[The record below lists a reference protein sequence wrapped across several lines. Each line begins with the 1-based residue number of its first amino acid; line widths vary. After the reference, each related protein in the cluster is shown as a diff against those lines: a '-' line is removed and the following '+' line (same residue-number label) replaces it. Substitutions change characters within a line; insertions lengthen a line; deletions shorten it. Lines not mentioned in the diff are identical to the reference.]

1 MSKEIWVP
9 LHQHSDM
16 SLLDGYSKP
25 KKIAE
30 RCANLGYSAAA
41 ISDHGTLAACVEIVE
56 AFKPKG
62 IKPIIGI
69 ELYLSQQHSTIKT
82 KENGSLD
89 HLVVLCKNLA
99 GWKNMLKLT
108 KESNKKEN
116 FYRKPR
122 LSREQLVEFVHGNFI
137 SFSGHPGSQLAN
149 VLFTDVKLCYRAKT
163 IAEAYGYLH
172 TDALERAVK
181 LAREYEA
188 IFGKGNFYIEIQLI
202 DGENLPSAYVIAD
215 ILREVSRITGIP
227 CVATAD
233 SHYPTQQLAFD
244 QRILICSAMGTTLPK
259 VEGSLARN
267 EDVGLGGFFK
277 SSKYHIPTPE
287 EMFELHKDFP
297 EELENS
303 LKIAADCEIYSI
315 FNKPLLPH
323 FACPEGFDEK
333 SYLRHWCQKGWDKK
347 IAGKVDRPEK
357 EYADRLEM
365 ELKTMEDVSL
375 SAYFLII
382 ADCVESARKRGDWCG
397 IGRGSGGGTLIGYLT
412 DIIGVDPVKR
422 DLLFSRFYNA
432 GRNSFDNISLP
443 DLDIDYQNDKRELVF
458 EDIRN
463 KYGITKTGQVATF
476 GRLMGAG
483 ALKEV
488 LRVLDAVSFEESNM
502 ITKFIPPE
510 SAVSDKLEEM
520 RENNP
525 DEEPSIIRFALEHN
539 AKDLAPWCQLKDNG
553 DLAGPLANY
562 FQTAMRIEGTRKSV
576 GKHASAMIICR
587 DDLDTLA
594 PMIHDKNSDQL
605 IVGVDHKKAEKLG
618 MMKADVLG
626 VKILTKFKMISDLA
640 ASRKYV

>member
-1 MSKEIWVP
+1 MSKPIWIP

-30 RCANLGYSAAA
+30 RCANLGYTAAA

-56 AFKPKG
+56 EFKKKS

-69 ELYLSQQHSTIKT
+69 ELYLSAQHSTIKT
-82 KENGSLD
+82 KENGPLD

-99 GWKNMLKLT
+99 GWKNLLKLT

-149 VLFTDVKLCYRAKT
+149 VLFTDPKLCYRAKT
-163 IAEAYGYLH
+163 VAEAYGYLH

-202 DGENLPSAYVIAD
+202 DGDNLPSAYVIAD
-215 ILREVSRITGIP
+215 ILREVSRITEIP

-259 VEGSLARN
+259 VEGALSRN

-303 LKIAADCEIYSI
+303 LKIAAECQSYSI

-323 FACPEGFDEK
+323 FPCPDGFDEK
-333 SYLRHWCQKGWDKK
+333 TYLRHLCQNGWNKK
-347 IAGKVDRPEK
+347 IVGKITRTEQ
-357 EYADRLEM
+357 EYIDRLEM
-365 ELKTMEDVSL
+365 ELKTMEKVDL
-375 SAYFLII
+375 SVYFLI
-382 ADCVESARKRGDWCG
+382 VEDYISAARSRGEWVG
-397 IGRGSGGGTLIGYLT
+397 GGRGSAGGCLISYLLNV
-412 DIIGVDPVKR
+412 ILEDPVAN
-422 DLLFSRFYNA
+422 DLLFSRFYND
-432 GRNSFDNISLP
+432 GRNSADNVSLP
-443 DLDIDYQNDKRELVF
+443 DIDSDFESRYRYKTFEHIRTKWGRE
-458 EDIRN
+458 N
-463 KYGITKTGQVATF
+463 TAQVATF

-483 ALKEV
+483 AIKEV
-488 LRVLDAVSFEESNM
+488 LRVMEACSFDEMNQ
-502 ITKFIPPE
+502 ITKFIPDE
-510 SAVSDKLEEM
+510 SRISDKLEQM
-520 RENNP
+520 REANP
-525 DEEPSIIRFALEHN
+525 DEDVSIIRYALENN
-539 AKDLAPWCQLKDNG
+539 AKDLAPWCQLKDDG
-553 DLAGPLANY
+553 ELIGPFANY
-562 FQTAMRIEGTRKSV
+562 FQTAMRIEGTRKST
-576 GKHASAMIICR
+576 GKHPSAMIICR
-587 DDLDTLA
+587 HNLDEIV
-594 PMIHDKNSDQL
+594 PMIYDKSGEDP
-605 IVGVDHKKAEKLG
+605 IVGVDHTKAEKLG
-618 MMKADVLG
+618 TMKADILAT
-626 VKILTKFKMISDLA
+626 KILDKFHMISELA
-640 ASRKYV
+640 AERKYV

>member
-1 MSKEIWVP
+1 MSKEIWAP

-56 AFKPKG
+56 AFKSKN

-69 ELYLSQQHSTIKT
+69 ELYLSQQHSSIKT
-82 KENGSLD
+82 KENGPLD

-259 VEGSLARN
+259 VEGALARN

-287 EMFELHKDFP
+287 EMYELHKDFP

-303 LKIAADCEIYSI
+303 LKIAADCEMYSI

-323 FACPEGFDEK
+323 FECPEGFDEK
-333 SYLRHWCQKGWDKK
+333 SYLRYLCKNGYERKV
-347 IAGKVDRPEK
+347 AGKVGDREQ
-357 EYADRLEM
+357 EYIDRLEM
-365 ELKTMEDVSL
+365 ELNTIEPIDL
-375 SAYFLII
+375 SAYFLIV
-382 ADCVESARKRGDWCG
+382 ADYIKAARNRGEYIG
-397 IGRGSGGGTLIGYLT
+397 IGRGSGGGTIIGWYT
-412 DIIGVDPVKR
+412 DIIQADPVLR
-422 DLLFSRFYNA
+422 NLLFSRFYNA
-432 GRNSFDNISLP
+432 GRNSPGNISLP
-443 DLDIDYQNDKRELVF
+443 DLDVDFEARFRYKTFDY
-458 EDIRN
+458 IRN
-463 KYGITKTGQVATF
+463 KYGRSKTGQVATF

-488 LRVLDAVSFEESNM
+488 LRVLEGCSYEESNL

-520 RENNP
+520 RENDP
-525 DEEPSIIRFALEHN
+525 DTEPSIIRYALEHN

-553 DLAGPLANY
+553 ELTGPLANY
-562 FQTAMRIEGTRKSV
+562 FQTAMRLEGTRKSV

-594 PMIHDKNSDQL
+594 PMINDKNSTEL

-618 MMKADVLG
+618 MMKADVLST
-626 VKILTKFKMISDLA
+626 KILDKFHMISDMA
-640 ASRKYV
+640 ARRKYV

>member
-25 KKIAE
+25 KKIAD

-69 ELYLSQQHSTIKT
+69 ELYLSQQHSSIKT

-287 EMFELHKDFP
+287 EMYELHKDFP

-303 LKIAADCEIYSI
+303 LKIAADCETYSI

-347 IAGKVDRPEK
+347 IAGKVTRSEK

-397 IGRGSGGGTLIGYLT
+397 LGRGSGGGTLIGYLT
-412 DIIGVDPVKR
+412 DIIGVDPVER

-432 GRNSFDNISLP
+432 GRNSPGNISLP
-443 DLDIDYQNDKRELVF
+443 DLDCDYMTSTRELVF

-463 KYGITKTGQVATF
+463 KYGQTKTGQVATF

-488 LRVLDAVSFEESNM
+488 LRVLEGCSFEESNM

-520 RENNP
+520 RENDP
-525 DEEPSIIRFALEHN
+525 DTEPSIIRYALEHN

-553 DLAGPLANY
+553 ELTGPLANY
-562 FQTAMRIEGTRKSV
+562 FQTAMRLEGTRKSV

-587 DDLDTLA
+587 DDLDTLV
-594 PMIHDKNSDQL
+594 PMINDKNSDQF
-605 IVGVDHKKAEKLG
+605 IVGVDHRKAEKLG
-618 MMKADVLG
+618 VMKADVLG

-640 ASRKYV
+640 AKRKYV